1 MVYKIRMMKRILL
14 FFTVLLISHSLLA
27 QRTIQMRNIWTKPQ
41 VHVLFEG
48 YTLSFTIKDINKAV
62 ALLAGCGDTSFGF
75 TSGLDT
81 AKEYFCE
88 LYSGTKMEYRRS
100 LQNLL
105 QNGVGAFL
113 LTAGHA
119 YIENPKHKQLQS
131 IIADINAFPPGVD
144 DAFIIFYDPRNN
156 NRLFTGRMNVKMYN
170 KDLGID

>member
-1 MVYKIRMMKRILL
+1 MMKRILL
-14 FFTVLLISHSLLA
+14 FFTVLLLSCSLFA
-27 QRTIQMRNIWTKPQ
+27 QRIIPMRNIWTKPQ

-48 YTLSFTIKDINKAV
+48 YTLSFTIKDINR
-62 ALLAGCGDTSFGF
+62 ALVLLSESGDTSFGS

-81 AKEYFCE
+81 AKEYACE
-88 LYSGTKMEYRRS
+88 LYSGTKMEYRSS

-105 QNGVGAFL
+105 QNGVGAFH

-144 DAFIIFYDPRNN
+144 EAFIVFYDPRNN
-156 NRLFTGRMNVKMYN
+156 KRLFTGRMNVNMYN